1 MGIDGCY
8 ASKCLDMKNG
18 TAQKEPRASFIS
30 ELVIDHSAT
39 GGVKRE
45 QECVMC
51 LSEEMS
57 VLFMPCAH
65 QVVCKTCNE
74 LHEKQGMQDC
84 PSCRSPIQQRI
95 AVRFPRIW
103 FIYLLEWVRH
113 FLIIIIIMSMG
124 FMLWIMHSCHAS
136 WAETHYFTSMARLVL
151 PFSSAVLMF
160 FRICFVEVAFVFF
173 ACLIVCN
180 GQLPMMT
187 LLVFFFFF
195 S

>member
-95 AVRFPRIW
+95 AVRFPRI
-103 FIYLLEWVRH
+103 
-113 FLIIIIIMSMG
+113 
-124 FMLWIMHSCHAS
+124 
-136 WAETHYFTSMARLVL
+136 
-151 PFSSAVLMF
+151 
-160 FRICFVEVAFVFF
+160 
-173 ACLIVCN
+173 
-180 GQLPMMT
+180 
-187 LLVFFFFF
+187 
-195 S
+195 